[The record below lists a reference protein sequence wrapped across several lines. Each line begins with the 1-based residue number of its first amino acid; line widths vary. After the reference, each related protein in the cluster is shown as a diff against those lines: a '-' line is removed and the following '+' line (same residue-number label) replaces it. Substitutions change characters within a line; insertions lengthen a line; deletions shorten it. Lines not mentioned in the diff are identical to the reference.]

1 MVFAS
6 DTGGPNAAP
15 GAAVHLNE
23 APPLLDT
30 VFSSKTFSTVAILPV
45 TLATYLGG
53 SRPNAQALPDGK
65 IPIRAPEPLIRPG

>member
-1 MVFAS
+1 MVLAS

-30 VFSSKTFSTVAILPV
+30 AFSSKTFSTVAILPII
-45 TLATYLGG
+45 LATYLGG
-53 SRPNAQALPDGK
+53 SRPNAQAFPDGK
-65 IPIRAPEPLIRPG
+65 IPTRTLEPLIRPG